1 MTSIPWTPWHKV
13 VQLRDDLKSGELSLA
28 AFAADLDDVAL
39 RRGKRRVYENPAEF
53 FALTYPTYNL
63 RELARDVVRRLAG
76 DNDKAVRQLELT
88 YGGGKTHALIT
99 LFHLANDPAALP
111 DLPAVQEFV
120 NHIGIRPQQ
129 ARVAVISFDKLDV
142 EKGMEVRGP
151 DGVTRWL
158 KQPWSVL
165 AYQLAGV
172 DGLRLLHADGLDAER
187 ESAPAENL
195 LVELL
200 SIPVG
205 QGLAVLILMD
215 EILMYAREK
224 IGLDPAWRSR
234 LVNFFQYL
242 TQAVTKVDRAALV
255 ASLLATDP
263 RKSDTLGKELTGEL
277 YGVFRREREEGVQPV
292 VKEDVAEV
300 LRRRFFTPASIRDR
314 SAFRPHVVAALH
326 GIAELDEQTQ
336 HAGKAAEERFLHS
349 YPFHPDLTDIFYTKW
364 TNLEGFQRTRGVLR
378 TFALALRDA
387 VDWDDCPLVGANVF
401 LGRPGQ
407 DALGEAARELTT
419 VAATEEYEGKKQE
432 WSPILEGELAKA
444 RAVAEEYPA
453 LHHRE
458 VEQAVFATFLHSQ
471 PIGQKALTRELFLLL
486 GATRPDRIEL
496 EKAVRRWAEVSWF
509 LDEEGLQAAD
519 SDADGRKGLPR
530 SWRLGTRPNLK
541 QMHDDA
547 CQYRVSTDLVNV
559 KLREEIE
566 KLKNLTA
573 GAREAGARVH
583 NLPDKPSDVD
593 DDGEFHYVV
602 LGPMGASA
610 ANGPGKEARRFL
622 TETTGPDRPRVRRNA
637 VVLAVPSVDG
647 LDATREAVLDYLAW
661 VEVQTELSKQDLS
674 SSDPVRWGTLLTYVD
689 TARKAIPGV
698 LRQAYSIVVTVG
710 DKGDVEAFKIVV
722 DEKKPLFALIKADSR
737 SRIQDTAV
745 TAEALLPGGPYDLWR
760 EGEPARRV
768 DHLVNAFA
776 ERPHLPKML
785 KRQAILDTLVNGCV
799 EGFLVLRLAR
809 PDKSLRTFWRQ
820 HPDEVALKEPGLEAV
835 LPEEASL
842 AELSPALL
850 APGVLPELW
859 QGAALTVG
867 DLYAYFA
874 GGHVVKVQREGYEE
888 PVSIPEA
895 QQAVIDAAVGAAVK
909 SGKLWLT
916 AGPASIWAEEIP
928 PGLLTAGAVLQAPP
942 MQVTSVDVLR
952 EQLPEAWSGEI
963 TTALGVAAALSQR
976 AGKTLPWAI
985 VQRALDGA
993 FHAHL
998 LERTLDSGPWPCD
1011 YAGAGS
1017 VRLRV
1022 PGDVPP
1028 PPPPPPPPLKP
1039 GVFVAEAELTPTEMQ
1054 DLGEALPDLMAAAA
1068 GCGLKFR
1075 VRVEVGS
1082 AKPPDEEM
1090 VAKMNQVLG
1099 HLPGGPTL
1107 A

>member
-1 MTSIPWTPWHKV
+1 MTTLPWTPWHKV

-39 RRGKRRVYENPAEF
+39 RRGKRRVYEDPGEF

-63 RELARDVVRRLAG
+63 RELARDVVLRLAG
-76 DNDKAVRQLELT
+76 KNDKAVRQLELT
-88 YGGGKTHALIT
+88 YGGGKTHALIA
-99 LFHLANDPAALP
+99 LYHLANDPAALP

-120 NHIGIRPQQ
+120 NHIGIRPPQ

-151 DGVTRWL
+151 DGMKRWL

-165 AYQLAGV
+165 AYQLAGT

-224 IGLDPAWRSR
+224 VGYDPAWRSR

-326 GIAELDEQTQ
+326 GVVELDEQTR

-387 VDWDDCPLVGANVF
+387 ARWDECPLVGANVF
-401 LGRPGQ
+401 LGQPGQ
-407 DALGEAARELTT
+407 TALSEAARELTT

-444 RAVAEEYPA
+444 RTVADEYPA
-453 LHHRE
+453 LRHRE

-471 PIGQKALTRELFLLL
+471 PIGQKALTRELLLLL

-496 EKAVRRWAEVSWF
+496 EKALRRWAEVSWF

-519 SDADGRKGLPR
+519 ADANGHKGLPR
-530 SWRLGTRPNLK
+530 SWRLGSRPNLR

-547 CQYRVSTDLVNV
+547 CQYRVSADLVSV

-566 KLKNLTA
+566 KLKGLTA
-573 GAREAGARVH
+573 GAREAGAKVH
-583 NLPDKPSDVD
+583 NLPEKPSDVD
-593 DDGEFHYVV
+593 DDGEFHYVL
-602 LGPMGASA
+602 LGPKAASS
-610 ANGPGKEARRFL
+610 ANQPSAEARRYL
-622 TETTGPDRPRVRRNA
+622 DETTGPDRPRVRRNA
-637 VVLAVPSVDG
+637 LVLAVPSHDG
-647 LDATREAVLDYLAW
+647 LDAARDAVLDYLGW
-661 VEVQTELSKQDLS
+661 VEVQAELSQQNLAEA
-674 SSDPVRWGTLLTYVD
+674 DPLRWGTLIGYVD
-689 TARKAIPGV
+689 AARKKIPGA
-698 LRQAYSIVVTVG
+698 LRQAYAVVVAVG
-710 DKGDVEAFKIVV
+710 EKGDVQAFKIVV
-722 DEKKPLFALIKADSR
+722 DESKPLFALVKMDSR
-737 SRIQDTAV
+737 ARIQDTAV

-760 EGEPARRV
+760 EGEAARRV

-785 KRQAILDTLVNGCV
+785 KRQAILDTLINGCV

-809 PDKSLRTFWRQ
+809 PDKSARTFWRQ
-820 HPDEVALKEPGLEAV
+820 RPDEVALKEAGLEAV
-835 LPEEASL
+835 LPETATLS
-842 AELSPALL
+842 ELTPALL
-850 APGVLPELW
+850 TPGVLPGLWEGVEL
-859 QGAALTVG
+859 AVD
-867 DLYAYFA
+867 DLYACFA
-874 GGHVVKVQREGYEE
+874 GGHVVKVPREGYEE
-888 PVSIPEA
+888 PVTIPKAE
-895 QQAVIDAAVGAAVK
+895 QPVVDAAIQSAVK

-916 AGPASIWAEEIP
+916 SGPASIWAEEIP
-928 PGLLTAGAVLQAPP
+928 AGLLTPDAVLQAPP
-942 MQVTSVDVLR
+942 APVSAVDVLR
-952 EQLPEAWSGEI
+952 ERLPEAWSGDT
-963 TTALGVAAALSQR
+963 TTALTVAAVLSKR
-976 AGKTLPWAI
+976 AGKILPWAI

-1022 PGDVPP
+1022 PSEAPP
-1028 PPPPPPPPLKP
+1028 PPPPPPPPPKP
-1039 GVFVAEAELTPTEMQ
+1039 GVFMAEAELTPAQMQ
-1054 DLGEALPDLMAAAA
+1054 DLGEVLPDLMTAAA

-1075 VRVEVGS
+1075 VRIEIGS
-1082 AKPPDEEM
+1082 AKTPDGET
-1090 VAKMNQVLG
+1090 VAKMNQLLG
-1099 HLPGGPTL
+1099 DVPGGL
-1107 A
+1107 KLG